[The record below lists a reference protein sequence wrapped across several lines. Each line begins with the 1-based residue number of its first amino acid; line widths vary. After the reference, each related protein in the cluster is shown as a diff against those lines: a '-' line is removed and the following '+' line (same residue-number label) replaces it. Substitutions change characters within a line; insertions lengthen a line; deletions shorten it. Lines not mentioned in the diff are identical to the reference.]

1 MILRSIAQICKQ
13 SKQIQH
19 TSQGVRFMKS
29 RYLKPLADEIK
40 EGILQYHERES
51 SPRPRNIKTKE
62 NSCVSE

>member
-40 EGILQYHERES
+40 EGILQYHEGEQL
-51 SPRPRNIKTKE
+51 
-62 NSCVSE
+62 CL